1 MDSQAILK
9 SHIASLFPL
18 GENELEALCSN
29 WTKVEY
35 KRKTILTAAGEK
47 EDYLYFVL
55 EGIQRAFMVDDA
67 GREATVVFTYPPSFS
82 GVADSL
88 LTQTP
93 SRFFFE
99 TLTSSVLLRI
109 PGERLF
115 RLMEEFPQIQS
126 FILKATAMSLHGVLV
141 RQTELQLMNA
151 ETRFKTLLT
160 RSPHLLQLVPHKYI
174 ASYLG
179 VDATNFSK
187 MMGSI
192 RI

>member
-1 MDSQAILK
+1 MDSNSIIRQYIT
-9 SHIASLFPL
+9 SLYPL
-18 GENELEALCSN
+18 GENELNVLCEGWNEVSF
-29 WTKVEY
+29 

-47 EDYLYFVL
+47 EDYLYFVV
-55 EGIQRAFMVDDA
+55 EGIQRAFLVDDA

-88 LTQTP
+88 LTQMP

-99 TLTSSVLLRI
+99 TLTTSVMLRI

-115 RLMEEFPQIQS
+115 RLMGEYPQIQA
-126 FILKATAMSLHGVLV
+126 FILKATAMSLHGTLI

-151 ETRFKTLLT
+151 ETRFRTLLT

-179 VDATNFSK
+179 LDATNFSK
-187 MMGSI
+187 LMGSV
-192 RI
+192 RL